1 MANNSTCGF
10 CLEATPS
17 NNPGDGYLWAAFVVV
32 LAIVVCNMIPLVV
45 MARNIQIRKHRFFRF
60 LICLSI
66 NAILT
71 SPFLFTA
78 TVFRNITPVDDFS
91 KIRIYFDCMLLQ
103 SYMHHGIIALER
115 FFASGSYN
123 EIYRRY
129 FTSRRQVLYLVL
141 SYVIV
146 IIFTTVV
153 VAINYDFDENNPLN
167 VYGRNHDF
175 ILFIYGCSVLLLLLV
190 VTILSSF
197 CTYRVVMSYLYW
209 AKAVQPLP
217 SSHLLQV
224 PLEKVQCVRTC
235 RPPIS
240 MVNSLAD
247 GSSSSTGAGPASNTR
262 ITTVS
267 TVSNI
272 KNDVFSQDCSVHSIQ
287 TKHQDITSSKHCRTT
302 TGRRPLGISTAS
314 KSKRSV
320 AIIKT
325 FLLALFV
332 VLCFNVPYWLTRVI
346 IYLDRS
352 AIAPASY
359 RVTFIITGAQYA
371 MNPVIYF
378 FRIEVFRKALFCT
391 RHRRND

>member
-1 MANNSTCGF
+1 MANNSTCDF

-71 SPFLFTA
+71 SPFLFTS

-115 FFASGSYN
+115 FFASGSHN
-123 EIYRRY
+123 DSYRRY

-141 SYVIV
+141 SYIIV
-146 IIFTTVV
+146 IIFATVV

-190 VTILSSF
+190 VTILSSC

-209 AKAVQPLP
+209 AKAVQPLR
-217 SSHLLQV
+217 SSQLLQV
-224 PLEKVQCVRTC
+224 PLENVQCVRTC
-235 RPPIS
+235 RPPTS
-240 MVNSLAD
+240 MVNSFAD
-247 GSSSSTGAGPASNTR
+247 GSSSSTWAGPASNTR
-262 ITTVS
+262 ITTVN

-272 KNDVFSQDCSVHSIQ
+272 KNDVFSHDCTVHSID
-287 TKHQDITSSKHCRTT
+287 TKHQNSTSSKHRMT
-302 TGRRPLGISTAS
+302 TGRRPLGFSTAS

-378 FRIEVFRKALFCT
+378 FRIDLFRKALFCS
-391 RHRRND
+391 RHRRNN